1 MFSDRALQAHYIEKG
16 KLFDT
21 FCGTLEYCAPEVLMG
36 NPYAGKELDMFA
48 LGVTLFTLV
57 FGERPF
63 FDVEETI
70 AGVLCPPFEVN
81 GLCSSALL
89 WILDCDPKQRA
100 TAQEMMAH
108 DWVTKVGD
116 LPSSC
121 QLSAMLPPTVHCPPG
136 VVRVARW
143 WHVLLTAVPCV

>member
-1 MFSDRALQAHYIEKG
+1 MCGSRNPSCFIAGSIASRFLEWEGRQGGSTQSPFLYTALQAHYIEEG

-21 FCGTLEYCAPEVLMG
+21 FCGTLEYCAPEVLLG

-70 AGVLCPPFEVN
+70 AGMLCPPFEVN
-81 GLCSSALL
+81 ELCSSALL
-89 WILDCDPKQRA
+89 WILDGDPKKRA
-100 TAQEMMAH
+100 TAQEIMTH
-108 DWVTKVGD
+108 GWVTKVD
-116 LPSSC
+116 HPFS
-121 QLSAMLPPTVHCPPG
+121 
-136 VVRVARW
+136 
-143 WHVLLTAVPCV
+143 

>member
-1 MFSDRALQAHYIEKG
+1 MCGSRTHSCFHIAGSTASRFWEWKAGGFYSESHSLIALQAHYIEKG

-21 FCGTLEYCAPEVLMG
+21 FCGTLEYCAPEVLLG

-81 GLCSSALL
+81 ELCSSALL
-89 WILDCDPKQRA
+89 WILDCDPKKRA
-100 TAQEMMAH
+100 TAQEMMTTV
-108 DWVTKVGD
+108 WVTKVD
-116 LPSSC
+116 HPSS
-121 QLSAMLPPTVHCPPG
+121 
-136 VVRVARW
+136 
-143 WHVLLTAVPCV
+143 